1 MNSNYVGKTDPDMYG
16 VVIHANVI
24 SMILDE
30 DYIYR
35 TSDTLAL
42 ILMLIVVYTNM
53 ILFNYWRRSDDLV
66 MWYQPYTILLILGE
80 LVGFSLLMIFL
91 MHWFKIELRF
101 AAAFFAILVTVLSFE
116 LFTDSLRP
124 LIVGIFRRREL
135 NKNMAETKKKN
146 SNSENEN
153 IDDSVS
159 KDLSLSDKNDIN
171 ENENEEDLDA

>member
-1 MNSNYVGKTDPDMYG
+1 
-16 VVIHANVI
+16 
-24 SMILDE
+24 MILEE

-91 MHWFKIELRF
+91 MHWFIIELRF
-101 AAAFFAILVTVLSFE
+101 AAAFFSILVTLLSFE

-146 SNSENEN
+146 LNSENEN

-159 KDLSLSDKNDIN
+159 KDSSLSDKNDIN
-171 ENENEEDLDA
+171 ENENEKDLDA